1 MTNSQNVN
9 ALLPDP
15 DGKTIT
21 SSLCFPILPPV
32 NYFSRPQSNKQT
44 NKPQQQ
50 QQQQQKPN
58 NNKLT
63 SILPSSSMD
72 SNTFPD
78 YNNAVKL
85 NLDHKKKLTSG
96 ELEVKYG
103 NNPKDK
109 SKRLAVSANVVKRI
123 KNIKNVD
130 LNYKL
135 EAQAPE
141 LVSIKF
147 FDIINPFTASCENAM
162 TLSVPDIPASCEK
175 FPHSSQLNF

>member
-1 MTNSQNVN
+1 
-9 ALLPDP
+9 
-15 DGKTIT
+15 
-21 SSLCFPILPPV
+21 
-32 NYFSRPQSNKQT
+32 
-44 NKPQQQ
+44 
-50 QQQQQKPN
+50 
-58 NNKLT
+58 
-63 SILPSSSMD
+63 MD

-96 ELEVKYG
+96 ELEVRYG

-109 SKRLAVSANVVKRI
+109 SKRLAVYANVVKRI

-141 LVSIKF
+141 LVSINYC
-147 FDIINPFTASCENAM
+147 ILLM
-162 TLSVPDIPASCEK
+162 LW
-175 FPHSSQLNF
+175 